1 MRGRARAALVLLLGL
16 LVALAPSAAPA
27 DPPGENRP
35 PNLNVSVPAPVW
47 EGWHAGSVTL
57 TATASD
63 LDGIEALSY
72 ELSGAQTGSGSA
84 ELDTLS
90 VVVNTQGTT
99 TVRFVA
105 LDAQGASTTVT
116 RTVKVD
122 RTPPT
127 ARVTSNPRDGASY
140 SRGAQFQFNYVCE
153 DAETG
158 IRECGGDVPS
168 GTLVT
173 LDQVGT
179 FTIMLHAID
188 NVGQRTD
195 QSITYR
201 VLPTALRIVAQ
212 PVITGGSAPLRVGD
226 TLKVDGAA
234 FEPTPENV
242 EYRWLVGN
250 TRVAT
255 GSSLTMAP
263 EYVGMV
269 VRVYAFA
276 TLPGYNDTSSDVVS
290 AGEVQPAGYEADGH
304 PRLSGRAQVGA
315 TLEVATPAVTP
326 QAVNVE
332 HRWYAD
338 GELLAT
344 TDTARLVLPE
354 GALGKRISAEVRWSG
369 PGRSLTL
376 PATLDGNPT
385 GATQTSPVRGDALSV
400 VRPAVI
406 SGQARVGAR
415 LTAAAPVLS
424 GTPSGTTYQW
434 LRDGRAIPGADGSSY
449 VLRAADAGRVL
460 SVRST
465 STAAH
470 RPDTV
475 ATSGAVRVAR
485 IKPVV
490 RASGSSPGR
499 GKVRLVVTVRA
510 SGAPIAGQLVVRRG
524 KKVVARAR
532 VAASGR
538 VVVALRRQP
547 AGTARY
553 RVAFAGSAALLPAA
567 VTTKGVRVR

>member
-16 LVALAPSAAPA
+16 LVALAPTAAPA

-72 ELSGAQTGSGSA
+72 ELTGAQTGSGSA

-127 ARVTSNPRDGASY
+127 ARVTSHPRDGATY
-140 SRGAQFQFNYVCE
+140 LLGSRFGFHYVCE

-168 GTLVT
+168 GTVLT
-173 LDQVGT
+173 LDRLGT
-179 FTIMLHAID
+179 FTIMLHAVD
-188 NVGQRTD
+188 NVGQRTE
-195 QSITYR
+195 QPITYHVVRSSMR
-201 VLPTALRIVAQ
+201 VLTQ
-212 PVITGGSAPLRVGD
+212 PELTGGSRPVRVGD
-226 TLKVDGAA
+226 TLTARGAT
-234 FEPTPENV
+234 FEPAAQSV
-242 EYRWLVGN
+242 VYHWLVAGASA
-250 TRVAT
+250 AT
-255 GSSLTMAP
+255 GPQFTVAAEHLGKRIDVLA
-263 EYVGMV
+263 VG
-269 VRVYAFA
+269 
-276 TLPGYNDTSSDVVS
+276 THPDHLDTTTDWVS
-290 AGEVQPAGYEADGH
+290 AGVAQPSEYETEGH
-304 PRLSGRAQVGA
+304 PQLTGVPQVGA
-315 TLEVATPAVTP
+315 TLELATPAVTP
-326 QAVNVE
+326 RAVKVE

-338 GELLAT
+338 GALLAT
-344 TDTARLVLPE
+344 TDTARLMLPE
-354 GALGKRISAEVRWSG
+354 GTLGKRISAEVRWSG

-376 PATLDGNPT
+376 PATLDGKPT

-424 GTPSGTTYQW
+424 STPSGTTYQW

-449 VLRAADAGRVL
+449 ILRATDAGRVL

-475 ATSGAVRVAR
+475 ATSSAVRVAR
-485 IKPVV
+485 IEPVV

-499 GKVRLVVTVRA
+499 GKVRLVVTVRP
-510 SGAPIAGQLVVRRG
+510 SGAPAAGRLVVRRG
-524 KKVVARAR
+524 NKIVARAR

-538 VVVALRRQP
+538 TVLTLRRQA

-553 RVAFAGSAALLPAA
+553 RVSYAGNAAVLPAA
-567 VTTKGVRVR
+567 VTTKVRVR